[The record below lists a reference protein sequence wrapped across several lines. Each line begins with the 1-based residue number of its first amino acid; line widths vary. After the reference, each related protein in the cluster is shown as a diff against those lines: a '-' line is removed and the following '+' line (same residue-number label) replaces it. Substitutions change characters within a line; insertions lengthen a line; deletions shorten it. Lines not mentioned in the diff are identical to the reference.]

1 MIKLIG
7 TCVRGNDFHSARKEI
22 LEYNFVENRTSD
34 DVNGGGLFYFQSKEA
49 SFDNFD
55 FLVIYGTNRGK
66 PGKPGMYCET
76 RGINYFGLK
85 LSWLVGDDP
94 NEFIWVEILKNQTL
108 GKDTK
113 LLAAAF
119 LNLQIL
125 KIVTTT

>member
-1 MIKLIG
+1 
-7 TCVRGNDFHSARKEI
+7 
-22 LEYNFVENRTSD
+22 
-34 DVNGGGLFYFQSKEA
+34 
-49 SFDNFD
+49 
-55 FLVIYGTNRGK
+55 
-66 PGKPGMYCET
+66 MYCET

-119 LNLQIL
+119 LNLQNFKNRDDYMKEL
-125 KIVTTT
+125 FGTFS